1 MGNVSSSVQMHN
13 YVTAGKE
20 ELRSFGNDYAPKVL
34 FINLQHVFLGF

>member
-20 ELRSFGNDYAPKVL
+20 ELRSFGDDYAPKVL
-34 FINLQHVFLGF
+34 FIYLQHVFFGF